1 MAINSPLVR
10 CNPVDAVLLPE
21 QQTRGGSLDLPAVG
35 PASRCGLMLR
45 GGGGGASV
53 SPQSRAPGRRTGV
66 DQEQRPQLPCSTER
80 GRQCVS
86 DTGYG
91 LTFPVAIP
99 LGICTNRCPQ
109 WMKPTSPTAPQLAR
123 LLSGVE
129 LRCQEAPKHNRL
141 RATMGADHPHTSCRC
156 ERHAASEKT
165 CICRVLPLL
174 PWSCPHR
181 AGGDLGG
188 GRSQPGKNTERL
200 VTKASITFYLQ
211 TNQRAGNLSSLQ

>member
-1 MAINSPLVR
+1 MQS
-10 CNPVDAVLLPE
+10 
-21 QQTRGGSLDLPAVG
+21 
-35 PASRCGLMLR
+35 SRCCTFGR
-45 GGGGGASV
+45 TANTRWEPGSACGGAGLEAWPDAAGGAGSQR
-53 SPQSRAPGRRTGV
+53 SPPRAEPPGLCSTGRGV
-66 DQEQRPQLPCSTER
+66 DQKQRPQFPCSTEC
-80 GRQCVS
+80 GRRRVS

-99 LGICTNRCPQ
+99 LGICMNCCPQ

-129 LRCQEAPKHNRL
+129 LRCQEAPKHSRL
-141 RATMGADHPHTSCRC
+141 RATMGADHPHTSCRR
-156 ERHAASEKT
+156 ERCAASEKT